1 MNIQNN
7 LLIHKWGE
15 SFTLHT
21 FTVHCART
29 RLDNY
34 ADMDVFKYMKDNSII
49 NCPIELQR
57 RNSTILVFGNFTL
70 HFINPDDSI
79 LFYEMYKNK

>member
-7 LLIHKWGE
+7 LFINKWGE

-21 FTVHCART
+21 FTVHPNST

-34 ADMDVFKYMKDNSII
+34 AKMDVFKYMKDNSSDC
-49 NCPIELQR
+49 CPPSLQR
-57 RNSTILVFGNFTL
+57 SNYEILKYGNFML
-70 HFINPDDSI
+70 YFINPDDSI